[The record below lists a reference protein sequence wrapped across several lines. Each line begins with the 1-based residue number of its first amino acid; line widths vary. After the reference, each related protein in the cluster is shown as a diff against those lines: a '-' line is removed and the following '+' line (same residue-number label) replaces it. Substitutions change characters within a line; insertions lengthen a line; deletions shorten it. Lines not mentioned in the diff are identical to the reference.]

1 MPLKTI
7 VVEDIPAIREAVVY
21 RINEHPELTVVGQF
35 ESVQDTEEYL
45 LAGGVAEAIFLDVQL
60 FGDYGWEILRTLRRE
75 SMTIPPVV
83 VITAEE
89 QKGQAQTI
97 FREFRDEVADYILKP
112 FEQTWTDY
120 RDQCVRNIHTRREA
134 LRAARPK
141 LNRLPITRGSTTAY
155 VPVEGLTCL
164 LIGDGGL
171 TIHFSGD
178 QRPYQ
183 DPYGALGKYLNDI
196 HRDNF
201 VRVHRKSIVNTEYVK
216 SVRKEGTK
224 AFACMTAGKV
234 AEVECSAEG
243 RKALRDRLRW
253 G

>member
-21 RINEHPELTVVGQF
+21 RINEHPKLTVVGDF
-35 ESVQDTEEYL
+35 ESVQAAEDYL
-45 LAGGVAEAIFLDVQL
+45 LEGGAADAIFLDVQL

-83 VITAEE
+83 VITAE
-89 QKGQAQTI
+89 QKKGQAQTI
-97 FREFRDEVADYILKP
+97 FREFRDEVVDYILKP

-120 RDQCVRNIHTRREA
+120 RDQCVRNIEERRE
-134 LRAARPK
+134 LIRAARPQ
-141 LNRLPITRGSTTAY
+141 LNRLPITRGSTTTY
-155 VPVEGLTCL
+155 VPV
-164 LIGDGGL
+164 DGGL
-171 TIHFSGD
+171 TVHFTGD

-196 HRDNF
+196 HRNNF
-201 VRVHRKSIVNTEYVK
+201 VRVHRKAIVNTDYVS

-224 AFACMTAGKV
+224 AFACMTKGKV
-234 AEVECSAEG
+234 KEVECSAEG

>member
-1 MPLKTI
+1 MLLKTI

-21 RINEHPELTVVGQF
+21 RINEHPKLTVVGDF
-35 ESVQDTEEYL
+35 ESVQAAEDYL
-45 LAGGVAEAIFLDVQL
+45 LEGGAADAIFLDVQL

-83 VITAEE
+83 VITAE
-89 QKGQAQTI
+89 QKKGQAQTI
-97 FREFRDEVADYILKP
+97 FREFRDEVVDYILKP
-112 FEQTWTDY
+112 FEQTWMDY
-120 RDQCVRNIHTRREA
+120 RDQCVRNIEERRDA
-134 LRAARPK
+134 IRASHPK
-141 LNRLPITRGSTTAY
+141 LNRLPITRGSTTTY
-155 VPVEGLTCL
+155 VPVEEITCL
-164 LIGDGGL
+164 LISDGGL
-171 TIHFSGD
+171 TVHFTGE

-201 VRVHRKSIVNTEYVK
+201 VRVHRKAIVNTDYVS
-216 SVRKEGTK
+216 SVRKEDSK
-224 AFACMTAGKV
+224 AFACMIKGKV
-234 AEVECSAEG
+234 TEVECSAEG